1 MSFSPVPSPSSLD
14 RVRESM
20 PPSSPDEEA
29 ARALEALMW
38 PHDLDSVVS
47 GSSLEKLRER
57 YYIPEEFVL
66 VAPDPG
72 QRSYDPVPRGF
83 ALTQDALEAGLR
95 LPLHPLIVS
104 CLSLWRISPSQ
115 VTPNSWRYLVA
126 FLGECY
132 YANITPTRN
141 LFLSCFR
148 LLKGP
153 GGYFVSARTGFRV
166 GGAPSSNKGWKGRFF
181 YVSWPRD
188 WGFGVRWAVRVIDN
202 TVPDLNDEECRDLK
216 RLRAILPGS
225 QAIRAMTEEWLAEAG
240 LSPAFGGMKLLSLRG
255 GRSSSASSPRQSAAS
270 PPRSPADPVPGS
282 AGAPLEIPAG
292 RPSKKARTT
301 GPGKNKAGTTPPTVV
316 GAKRSTREEGPS
328 RFEGPSQ
335 GAAGKRANLPTV
347 DDLCGLRAGADEPLW
362 AAVMGELPTGEAS
375 DPLVARWK
383 GLSRGDRVWAGGD
396 PSAAFLR
403 GVLHPDLAR
412 DLYTLPSETMLSKAG
427 RFLTLGLH
435 YSTALMDRVRDAG
448 QIIWDFSERNSELCR
463 QLEEIRAGSGP
474 EAVAAAE
481 KRATCFEEEVA
492 RLRAELERSGD
503 SVKEL
508 QEFLR
513 LDRAELRQS
522 KSEALGLSKRAE
534 KAEAEARAASEALAE
549 ELRLRPSK
557 DKEAIDAYKK
567 SENFELG
574 LTRMGRVSYEYGY
587 RIALGR
593 FGSCP
598 PGSEVERDP
607 FASHPVDLEV
617 DMPEDVP
624 FDDRPKTPGEE

>member
-1 MSFSPVPSPSSLD
+1 
-14 RVRESM
+14 
-20 PPSSPDEEA
+20 
-29 ARALEALMW
+29 MW

-72 QRSYDPVPRGF
+72 QRSYDPIPRGF

-153 GGYFVSARTGFRV
+153 GGYFVSARAGFRV

-181 YVSWPRD
+181 YISWPRD

-240 LSPAFGGMKLLSLRG
+240 LSPAFGGMFVEGVLYALFVSTVCDGLLVSFVGMKLLSLRG

-270 PPRSPADPVPGS
+270 SPRSSADPLPGS
-282 AGAPLEIPAG
+282 AGAPLEIPEG
-292 RPSKKARTT
+292 RPSKKAKTT
-301 GPGKNKAGTTPPTVV
+301 GPGKAKAGTTPSTIV
-316 GAKRSTREEGPS
+316 GAKRTTRDEGPS
-328 RFEGPSQ
+328 RVEGPSQ
-335 GAAGKRANLPTV
+335 GTAGKRSSLPTV
-347 DDLCGLRAGADEPLW
+347 DDLCGLRTGADEPLW
-362 AAVMGELPTGEAS
+362 SAVMGELPPGEAS

-383 GLSRGDRVWAGGD
+383 GLSREDKVWAGGD

-412 DLYTLPSETMLSKAG
+412 DLYTLPSETMLNKAG
-427 RFLTLGLH
+427 RFLTL
-435 YSTALMDRVRDAG
+435 V
-448 QIIWDFSERNSELCR
+448 
-463 QLEEIRAGSGP
+463 
-474 EAVAAAE
+474 
-481 KRATCFEEEVA
+481 
-492 RLRAELERSGD
+492 
-503 SVKEL
+503 SVL
-508 QEFLR
+508 L
-513 LDRAELRQS
+513 
-522 KSEALGLSKRAE
+522 
-534 KAEAEARAASEALAE
+534 
-549 ELRLRPSK
+549 
-557 DKEAIDAYKK
+557 
-567 SENFELG
+567 
-574 LTRMGRVSYEYGY
+574 
-587 RIALGR
+587 
-593 FGSCP
+593 
-598 PGSEVERDP
+598 
-607 FASHPVDLEV
+607 
-617 DMPEDVP
+617 
-624 FDDRPKTPGEE
+624 TPGVPATAC